1 MYLFVVQELYN
12 HIHCDAM
19 QISAFHTNKIIF
31 LINTKPSGTAALNV
45 SCKYNNMLTVD

>member
-1 MYLFVVQELYN
+1 
-12 HIHCDAM
+12 M

-31 LINTKPSGTAALNV
+31 FSDNTKPSGTAALNV